1 MVLHGQCVGWG
12 LTADP
17 YPSFLSHEYKIFFEN
32 ILTDSFIYDKIT
44 EAIGIV
50 PLFGYS
56 CPVVAND
63 YYLKEKNLCHHFFY
77 SIYVSTFLGH
87 MESFKWG
94 KQFITNISEI
104 DTQHRGLVSL
114 INKYGNALS
123 ENLVNEHVLES
134 IFNQLI
140 SYTKTHFTT
149 EEKLM
154 NEMKLDPKHLSIH
167 FKCHRD
173 FVQDIS
179 DFSLSTDM
187 NSQEDCLALFNYL
200 AHWIAYH
207 ILGSDLVMARQIEII
222 KSGKKPEEAFTEVEQ
237 SENES
242 TATLLAALKG
252 LLTLLSQRNKALT
265 DLNKTLESRV
275 AERTKDLAQANEAL
289 EVISITDHLTDL
301 PNRRF
306 AMRQLQLLW
315 NESVATKKP
324 LACLMIDADGFKEI
338 NDTYGHAAGDRVLQR
353 LSIELLHSVRSD
365 DIVCRLGGDEF
376 LVICPQT
383 SLVGA
388 QHIAEQTRT
397 KVAAL
402 RVIAGSGFWYG
413 SVSIGVAVSNGK
425 MKKVD
430 DLLRAADKAVY
441 LAKNDGRN
449 CVRPEPVPA

>member
-1 MVLHGQCVGWG
+1 
-12 LTADP
+12 
-17 YPSFLSHEYKIFFEN
+17 
-32 ILTDSFIYDKIT
+32 
-44 EAIGIV
+44 
-50 PLFGYS
+50 
-56 CPVVAND
+56 
-63 YYLKEKNLCHHFFY
+63 
-77 SIYVSTFLGH
+77 

-94 KQFITNISEI
+94 KQFNTNIPEI
-104 DTQHRGLVSL
+104 DSQHRKLVTL

-123 ENLVNEHVLES
+123 ENNIDEQVLTS
-134 IFNQLI
+134 IFNQLV
-140 SYTKTHFTT
+140 SYTKTHFSV

-154 NEMKLDPKHLSIH
+154 KTMKLDQRHLKVHLRS
-167 FKCHRD
+167 HRD
-173 FVQDIS
+173 FIFDINH
-179 DFSLSTDM
+179 FSQSTDM
-187 NSQEDCLALFNYL
+187 NNQEDCLALFNYL

-207 ILGSDLVMARQIEII
+207 VLGSDLIMARQINSINEGNNPAEALDMI
-222 KSGKKPEEAFTEVEQ
+222 EE

-242 TATLLAALKG
+242 TATLLDALKG

-265 DLNKTLESRV
+265 ELNRTLESRV

-315 NESVATKKP
+315 AESVATDKP
-324 LACLMIDADGFKEI
+324 LACLMIDADGFKSI

-383 SLVGA
+383 SLKGA
-388 QHIAEQTRT
+388 HHIAEQTRA
-397 KVAAL
+397 KVANL

-413 SVSIGVAVSNGK
+413 SVSIGVAVRDEK
-425 MKKVD
+425 MKKAD
-430 DLLRAADKAVY
+430 DLLKASDKAVY
-441 LAKNDGRN
+441 EAKNAGRN
-449 CVRPEPVPA
+449 CVSAWKNGT

>member
-1 MVLHGQCVGWG
+1 
-12 LTADP
+12 
-17 YPSFLSHEYKIFFEN
+17 
-32 ILTDSFIYDKIT
+32 
-44 EAIGIV
+44 
-50 PLFGYS
+50 
-56 CPVVAND
+56 
-63 YYLKEKNLCHHFFY
+63 
-77 SIYVSTFLGH
+77 

-94 KQFITNISEI
+94 KQFVTNIEEI
-104 DTQHRGLVSL
+104 DKQHQGLVSL

-123 ENLVNEHVLES
+123 ENLVDEEVLGS
-134 IFNQLI
+134 IFRQLM
-140 SYTKTHFTT
+140 SYTKTHFSA
-149 EEKLM
+149 EEQLM
-154 NEMKLDPKHLSIH
+154 QEMKIDQRHVSVH
-167 FKCHRD
+167 SKCHRD

-179 DFSLSTDM
+179 DFSRSTDM

-207 ILGSDLVMARQIEII
+207 ILGSDLIMARQIELINN
-222 KSGKKPEEAFTEVEQ
+222 GKNPDEAFSSLEQ

-265 DLNKTLESRV
+265 DLNRTLESRV

-315 NESVATKKP
+315 SESVATLQP

-383 SLVGA
+383 SLKGA
-388 QHIAEQTRT
+388 MHIAEQTRA

-402 RVIAGSGFWYG
+402 KVMAGNGFWYG

-425 MKKVD
+425 MNKVD

-441 LAKNDGRN
+441 MAKKDGRN
-449 CVRPEPVPA
+449 CVRPRTSEILN

>member
-1 MVLHGQCVGWG
+1 
-12 LTADP
+12 
-17 YPSFLSHEYKIFFEN
+17 
-32 ILTDSFIYDKIT
+32 
-44 EAIGIV
+44 
-50 PLFGYS
+50 
-56 CPVVAND
+56 
-63 YYLKEKNLCHHFFY
+63 
-77 SIYVSTFLGH
+77 

-123 ENLVNEHVLES
+123 ENKINEQILES
-134 IFNQLI
+134 IFNQLV
-140 SYTKTHFTT
+140 SYTKNHFST

-154 NEMKLDPKHLSIH
+154 NEMNLDQRHIKVHIKS
-167 FKCHRD
+167 HRD
-173 FVQDIS
+173 FIQDIS
-179 DFSLSTDM
+179 DFSQSTNM
-187 NSQEDCLALFNYL
+187 SSQEDCLALFNYL

-207 ILGSDLVMARQIEII
+207 VLGSDLIMARQISQI
-222 KSGKKPEEAFTEVEQ
+222 KNGKKPEDAFEKIDQ

-252 LLTLLSQRNKALT
+252 MLTLLSQRNKELT
-265 DLNKTLESRV
+265 ELNRTLESRV

-306 AMRQLQLLW
+306 AMRQLKLLW
-315 NESVATKKP
+315 AESVSSGDP
-324 LACLMIDADGFKEI
+324 LALLMIDADGFKAI

-383 SLVGA
+383 SLTGA

-402 RVIAGSGFWYG
+402 KVMAGSGFWYG

-441 LAKNDGRN
+441 MAKDDGRN
-449 CVRPEPVPA
+449 CVRA